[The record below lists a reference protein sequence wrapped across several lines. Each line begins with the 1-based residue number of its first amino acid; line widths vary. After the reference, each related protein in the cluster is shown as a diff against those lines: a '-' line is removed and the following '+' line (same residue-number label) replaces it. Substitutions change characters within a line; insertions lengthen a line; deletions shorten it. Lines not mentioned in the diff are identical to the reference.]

1 MPLLPVKWN
10 RGNLSY
16 GKSVSLESNF
26 DRRTQL
32 RWLRLQDN
40 YQSINI
46 SSLLI
51 TSHNFTRK
59 KLIYKCEAVCG
70 GLGDR
75 FRGIVTCFILAL
87 VSDRQFMIEITNA
100 FDVKNYLLPKMYNW
114 TTNNKSLNSNVSRK
128 IIHSI
133 NSDPSLQ
140 NEIRNT
146 NFIET
151 WSKYDI
157 IDIYTNI
164 DYVSD
169 IFQNSLVQKNKIMK
183 MFLDN
188 LPMEQLTLHNLFPLF
203 FEILFQPNLE
213 IVNALEPI
221 LQIIENGYTL
231 TCIHLRMGKNPS
243 NPLDAVF
250 QGRASAVNDILDYL
264 NRTKL
269 RSKQNTR
276 IFVASDSQQALSNVF
291 AQFQNQ
297 MILVPGPILH
307 IDQLTNTVNVS
318 HGFLKLLVEFYL
330 LGECDTS
337 ILTPSGLS
345 GLANR
350 RRIDPYH
357 NLFKYDDLNRR
368 IERCHDVYEYENPPK
383 SSSVL

>member
-1 MPLLPVKWN
+1 M
-10 RGNLSY
+10 
-16 GKSVSLESNF
+16 
-26 DRRTQL
+26 

-46 SSLLI
+46 SSLWI
-51 TSHNFTRK
+51 TPHNFTGK
-59 KLIYKCEAVCG
+59 KLIYKCKTFCG

-87 VSDRQFMIEITNA
+87 ASDRQFMIDMTHPL
-100 FDVKNYLLPKMYNW
+100 DVKNYLLPKMYNW
-114 TTNNKSLNSNVSRK
+114 ITNYKSLNSNDSRK
-128 IIHSI
+128 TIHAIDS
-133 NSDPSLQ
+133 NPSLQ

-169 IFQNSLVQKNKIMK
+169 IFQNSFVQKNKIMK

-203 FEILFQPNLE
+203 FEILFQPSLE

-221 LQIIENGYTL
+221 LQIIENGYAL

-243 NPLDAVF
+243 NPLDEVF
-250 QGRASAVNDILDYL
+250 QNQASAVNDILDYL

-269 RSKQNTR
+269 RRKRNTR
-276 IFVASDSQQALSNVF
+276 IFVASDSQQALSNMF

-297 MILVPGPILH
+297 TILVPGPILH
-307 IDQLTNTVNVS
+307 VDRPSNTVNVA
-318 HGFLKLLVEFYL
+318 HGFLKIIVEFYL

-337 ILTPSGLS
+337 ILTASGFS
-345 GLANR
+345 ALANR
-350 RRIDPYH
+350 RRINPYH
-357 NLFKYDDLNRR
+357 NVFKYDNLNRR
-368 IERCHDVYEYENPPK
+368 IERCHDIYEYEKPPEP
-383 SSSVL
+383 SSVALYCRIVFNCSSRKL